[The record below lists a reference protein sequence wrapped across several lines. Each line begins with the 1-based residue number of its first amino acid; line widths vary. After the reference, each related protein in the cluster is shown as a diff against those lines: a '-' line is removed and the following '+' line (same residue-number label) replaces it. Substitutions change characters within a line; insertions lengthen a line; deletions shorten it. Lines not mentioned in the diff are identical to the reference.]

1 MQNADRLCL
10 GCMNDN
16 GGEAVCPICGYDSS
30 KKNPAGTL
38 KAGLWIEER
47 FLIGKAMEANGEGI
61 NYIGWDNYHNCI
73 VYIREFF
80 PLGIA
85 SRKRDGSVVFKEE
98 NAYAFNEGLL
108 EFMELNRKVAN
119 LEDPGSLLPVVAVF
133 EHGGTAYAV
142 SKAPASSIS
151 LREFLLRNGGT
162 LSFEQVR
169 PLFLPLFTTISS
181 LHAAGI
187 VHGGISPETI
197 LVCRDGKLRLTGL
210 SIKNLR
216 KTDSSL
222 EAQLFHGF
230 AAPEQYGAEGVG
242 EIGSWTDVYAIA
254 ATVFRVLIGTNPPE
268 ATARIESDNMSVPAK
283 IAQQLPKSVL
293 MALANA
299 LQLHCSDRTADMEVF
314 KSEFLQGVPAAAGAT
329 GKAAKTDDKTKK
341 KKKKSKG
348 NKYAIIAS
356 VATACVFLVISL
368 VLIFTV
374 FGDNFFGTG
383 SVSTGNSTSSAPDVH
398 KPGDV
403 VVSYVSTETLQT
415 VPDLTRLALADLL
428 ADAVPG
434 GQYEKFKFIVTS
446 KKYDDKIPRGAII
459 SQSVEK
465 GTTFKEDVEIE
476 VVVSLGPEKIAIPNV
491 ANMRQEEA
499 IILLLKAGFNYN
511 NIEIVDRWD
520 QNAKPLCII
529 GTEPEIGQKTN
540 VDSKITMY
548 INTYTGEDAV
558 GGEVFTSDNSANQ

>member
-30 KKNPAGTL
+30 KKNPTGTL

-47 FLIGKAMEANGEGI
+47 FLVGKALDANGEGI

-80 PLGIA
+80 PLNIA
-85 SRKRDGSVVFKEE
+85 SRKRDGSVVYKEE
-98 NAYAFNEGLL
+98 NAYSFNEGLL
-108 EFMELNRKVAN
+108 AFMELNRKVAS
-119 LEDPGSLLPVVAVF
+119 LEDTGVLLPVIAVF

-142 SKAPASSIS
+142 SKAPASSIT
-151 LREFLLRNGGT
+151 LRDFLLRNGGT

-169 PLFLPLFTTISS
+169 PLFLPLFTTISM
-181 LHAAGI
+181 LHSAGI

-230 AAPEQYGAEGVG
+230 AAPEQYGLEGVG

-268 ATARIESDNMSVPAK
+268 ATTRIEADNMSVPAK

-299 LQLHCSDRTADMEVF
+299 LQVYCNDRTADMETF
-314 KSEFLQGVPAAAGAT
+314 KSEFLQGVPATTNAA
-329 GKAAKTDDKTKK
+329 GKAAKAGKKTKK
-341 KKKKSKG
+341 KMSKG

-356 VATACVFLVISL
+356 VATACVFLVVSL
-368 VLIFTV
+368 VLIFTL
-374 FGDNFFGTG
+374 FGDDLFGTN
-383 SVSTGNSTSSAPDVH
+383 SISTGNSENSVPDVY
-398 KPGDV
+398 KPGELV
-403 VVSYVSTETLQT
+403 TSYVSVEKIQT
-415 VPDLTRLALADLL
+415 VPNLVRVSLAELL
-428 ADAVPG
+428 ANSDAG
-434 GQYEKFKFIVTS
+434 EQYENFKFIVTS
-446 KKYDDKIPRGAII
+446 KKYDNKIPRGAII
-459 SQSVEK
+459 FQNIPE
-465 GTTFKEDVEIE
+465 GTTFKDTVEIE
-476 VVVSLGPEKIAIPNV
+476 VVVSLGPQEIAIPNV
-491 ANMRQEEA
+491 KNMHEDEA

-511 NIEIVDRWD
+511 NIEIIDRWD
-520 QNAKPLCII
+520 QNAKPLSII
-529 GTEPEIGQKTN
+529 GTEPEIGKKTN
-540 VDSKITMY
+540 VDSKIVMY
-548 INTYTGEDAV
+548 INTYTGDDLAD
-558 GGEVFTSDNSANQ
+558 GEVYTSNSTTANQ

>member
-1 MQNADRLCL
+1 MQNTDRLCL

-30 KKNPAGTL
+30 KKNPTGTL
-38 KAGLWIEER
+38 KAGLLIEER
-47 FLIGKAMEANGEGI
+47 FLIGKALDANGEGI

-108 EFMELNRKVAN
+108 AFMELNRKVAS
-119 LEDPGSLLPVVAVF
+119 LEDTGALLPVVAVF

-142 SKAPASSIS
+142 SKAPASSIT
-151 LREFLLRNGGT
+151 LRDFLLRNGGT

-169 PLFLPLFTTISS
+169 PLFLPLFTTISM
-181 LHAAGI
+181 LHSAGI

-230 AAPEQYGAEGVG
+230 AAPEQYGLEGVG
-242 EIGSWTDVYAIA
+242 EIGCGTDVYAIA

-268 ATARIESDNMSVPAK
+268 ATTRIEADNMSVPAK

-299 LQLHCSDRTADMEVF
+299 LQVYCVDRTADMETF
-314 KSEFLQGVPAAAGAT
+314 KSEFLQGVPATTGET
-329 GKAAKTDDKTKK
+329 GKTAKSGKKTKK
-341 KKKKSKG
+341 KMSKG

-356 VATACVFLVISL
+356 VATACVFLVVSL
-368 VLIFTV
+368 VLIFTL
-374 FGDNFFGTG
+374 FDDSFFGTS
-383 SVSTGNSTSSAPDVH
+383 SVATVNSENSAPDEQ
-398 KPGDV
+398 KPGELV
-403 VVSYVSTETLQT
+403 TSYVSTEKTQT
-415 VPDLTRLALADLL
+415 VPDFTRLVLSDVLL
-428 ADAVPG
+428 DK
-434 GQYEKFKFIVTS
+434 QYENFKFIVDS

-465 GTTFKEDVEIE
+465 GTTFKETLEIA
-476 VVVSLGPEKIAIPNV
+476 VAVSLGPQEVAIPNV
-491 ANMRQEEA
+491 KNMSEDQA
-499 IILLLKAGFNYN
+499 IITLLKAGFSYN
-511 NIEIVDRWD
+511 NIEIIDRFD
-520 QNAKPLCII
+520 QSAKPLSII
-529 GTEPEIGQKTN
+529 GTEPEIGKKTN

-558 GGEVFTSDNSANQ
+558 GGEVYTSSSTNQ